1 MSISGI
7 SNGAPVVAH
16 HNHHRQE
23 AKGQTPDPD
32 SMDETETHPSFDSAS
47 VANTN
52 SQAHDAFFALLSILA
67 ISGSPQDAPRS
78 ATRAAYDQWS

>member
-7 SNGAPVVAH
+7 SNGASVVAH

-23 AKGQTPDPD
+23 ARGQTPDPD
-32 SMDETETHPSFDSAS
+32 STDETETPPAFDSAS

-52 SQAHDAFFALLSILA
+52 SQAHDAFFALLSSLA
-67 ISGSPQDAPRS
+67 ISESPQDDPKS
-78 ATRAAYDQWS
+78 ATLAAYDQWS